1 MALGELVTR
10 CRGTGRRQVKRFLV
24 RFGFVAEFMVELDSL
39 RRDVGVLQLEKGNL
53 EAEIRTLQHNCINP
67 PEPYPPSNPVGYV
80 PAEIPVSGQAY
91 RDFLADQLYGTTT
104 PTITGV
110 ATDGEFLQVGLGRY
124 GDGKFGPRW
133 IAVDL
138 YDPSPAV
145 DYHHDV
151 HDLPLDWSG
160 RFALVMCC
168 AILEHIHYPQKAIDE
183 LYRVLAPSGFIYAEL
198 PFWQPYHSGGDSTV
212 GEKYEFGG
220 DFWRATV
227 EGLRVWTAAFDEM
240 SCGWANEGVV
250 FFLGRKPA

>member
-1 MALGELVTR
+1 VLGETITR
-10 CRGTGRRQVKRFLV
+10 CRVTGRRQIKRFLI
-24 RFGFVAEFMVELDSL
+24 RFGTVAEFMVELASL
-39 RRDVGVLQLEKGNL
+39 RHDVGILQIEKGNL
-53 EAEIRTLQHNCINP
+53 EAEVRILQHRTINP
-67 PEPYPPSNPVGYV
+67 PEPHPPTNPLGYV
-80 PAEIPVSGQAY
+80 PEAIPAIGQAY
-91 RDFLADQLYGTTT
+91 RVFLAGQLYGTPT

-110 ATDGEFLQVGLGRY
+110 AADGEYLQVGLGRY

-145 DYHHDV
+145 DHHYDV
-151 HDLPLDWSG
+151 HDLPADWNG
-160 RFALVMCC
+160 RFALAMCC
-168 AILEHIHYPQKAIDE
+168 AILEHIHDPQKAIDE
-183 LYRVLAPSGFIYAEL
+183 LYRVLAPAGFLYAEL
-198 PFWQPYHSGGDSTV
+198 PFWQAYHSGGDSTI

-227 EGLRVWTAAFDEM
+227 EGLRVWMAEFDEI